1 MTAKRIIK
9 NKTPYHSNGNTIMEK
24 LRNFATFLKNECDG
38 WTGKIWV
45 DDNSGIHYLQ
55 AFRDDNEKIEIEWPT
70 VTWPVILHTIANHTI
85 KCRNVSHA
93 AKIAYAEPDTSRLK
107 RAGRGR
113 RVGSLEGRLP
123 GPSNPLPAEIRAG
136 VPSPTPDVSEALEA
150 IVAATKSYVPFD
162 RESTKEEVEAELK
175 RLRNPNIVWIGPL
188 THRVN
193 SAMIKTRSK
202 HFKVDENKSGKVV
215 VHFADDF
222 GFHALYVDSVIAVS

>member
-1 MTAKRIIK
+1 MTAKRLIK

-24 LRNFATFLKNECDG
+24 LCNFATFLKNECDG

-70 VTWPVILHTIANHTI
+70 VTWPIILHTIANHTI

-113 RVGSLEGRLP
+113 RVDPLGGRLQDAQSLAP
-123 GPSNPLPAEIRAG
+123 GRN
-136 VPSPTPDVSEALEA
+136 SPDRVTGTPDDSEALEA

-162 RESTKEEVEAELK
+162 KESTKEEVEAELK

-193 SAMIKTRSK
+193 SALVKTRSK
-202 HFKVDENKSGKVV
+202 HFKVNENKNGKIVL
-215 VHFADDF
+215 HFADDF
-222 GFHALYVDSVIAVS
+222 GFHAVYADSIIAVS